1 MNQILLQTNLSLKY
15 NLKFRIKRRLI
26 SEDDKV
32 YSIVRVKPSD
42 ADEDEDEELVTMT
55 QFSRSSSASSVTP
68 AQVSE

>member
-1 MNQILLQTNLSLKY
+1 M
-15 NLKFRIKRRLI
+15 LI
-26 SEDDKV
+26 DDKV

-42 ADEDEDEELVTMT
+42 ADEDDDEELVTRT